1 MRTSSRCAL
10 GAVGDH
16 ESRVGIYP
24 TRFSHQ
30 RETTRHDY
38 MNGVRGRSSRLAP
51 WRRDG
56 AI

>member
-24 TRFSHQ
+24 TRFSRQ
-30 RETTRHDY
+30 RETTRHDG
-38 MNGVRGRSSRLAP
+38 MNGVRGDHHGL
-51 WRRDG
+51 RRD
-56 AI
+56 AETVR